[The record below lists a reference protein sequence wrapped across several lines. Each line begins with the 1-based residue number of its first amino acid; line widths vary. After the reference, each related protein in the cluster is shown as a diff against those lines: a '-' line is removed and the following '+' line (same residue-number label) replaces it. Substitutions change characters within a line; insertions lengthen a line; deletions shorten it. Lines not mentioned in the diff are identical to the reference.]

1 MKAKTFEQEI
11 LAWLARPGYRPL
23 KQHELARALAIT
35 DRPGFRRQL
44 YALERAGRVVC
55 LRKNCYALPPPK
67 KPATSSGF
75 VRPGRASVPE
85 IPASGVIVGRLLRNP
100 YYWYVL
106 PDQPRRRAARNV
118 RVRAFAAG
126 VKAVAGHI
134 VVLQLDG
141 ETRNAEQPTGLVTE
155 DLGRADGPGVDVIR
169 IIRRRAFATDFPLAA
184 RSQATHTKVP
194 TAPTLLR
201 ADGRR
206 DLREWIT
213 FTIDPDDA
221 KDYDDA
227 LSLTALPD
235 GRWQLGVHIADVSHY
250 VTPDSPIDH
259 EARARGNTIYLV
271 DRAITMLPPHLTSDV
286 CSLLPQQDRLTH
298 TALLTFDRHHRVE
311 AVETFPAVIHSAA
324 RLTYGQV
331 EQFFVDATS
340 LPAIALATAGGRLPK
355 KRSETASTIPAAVR
369 EKLLQLRPLAREWR
383 KRRLQHGALDLAVPE
398 VKCIMDAHGHIA
410 AIQQRGDDEAYQMI
424 EECMLLANVAVAEK
438 LRAAGGPALYRIHDE
453 PDAEQWEEMRE
464 SLRALGAPLI
474 PATPGDLNK
483 LLHRVA
489 GTPLAATLNL
499 IVVRC
504 LKRAM
509 YSAELRPHFG
519 LAFPRYT
526 HFTSPIRRYPDL
538 VVHRLLK
545 AVERGAPPPYT
556 KSALARLATHCST
569 TEKAADEAE
578 NESVDVKRVAFYEEK
593 LRRGDVGPFA
603 GVVTGLLGKGLIVE
617 LRDSLQR
624 GLLPF
629 AALKNDYYEMN
640 AARTHVSGKRRG
652 GGWKIGQ
659 PVAVMLTRVDT
670 ANRWLDFALP

>member
-1 MKAKTFEQEI
+1 MKAKTFEQQI

-23 KQHELARALAIT
+23 KQHELARALGVTERVI
-35 DRPGFRRQL
+35 FRRTL
-44 YALERAGRVVC
+44 YALERAGRIVC
-55 LRKNCYALPPPK
+55 LRKNRYALPPPAK
-67 KPATSSGF
+67 EKLRGAAAEAPRSA
-75 VRPGRASVPE
+75 
-85 IPASGVIVGRLLRNP
+85 IIVGRLMRNP
-100 YYWYVL
+100 YYWYVM
-106 PDQPRRRAARNV
+106 PDQARRRAHNV
-118 RVRAFAAG
+118 RVREFAATIKP
-126 VKAVAGHI
+126 VDGHI
-134 VVLQLDG
+134 VVLRLD
-141 ETRNAEQPTGLVTE
+141 EAPHAEEQPVGVVIE
-155 DLGRADGPGVDVIR
+155 DLGRAETPGVDMLR
-169 IIRRRAFATDFPLAA
+169 IIRRREFATDFPLAA
-184 RSQATHTKVP
+184 RSQAAHTTVP
-194 TAPTLLR
+194 PAPALR

-206 DLREWIT
+206 DLRDWTT

-221 KDYDDA
+221 KDFDDA

-250 VTPDSPIDH
+250 VTPDSPIDR
-259 EARARGNTIYLV
+259 EARERGNTIYLV
-271 DRAITMLPPHLTSDV
+271 DRAITMLPPNLTADI

-298 TALLTFDRHHRVE
+298 SAMLTFDRHHRVE
-311 AVETFPAVIHSAA
+311 SVETFPAVIHSAA

-331 EQFFVDATS
+331 ELLFEGHHID
-340 LPAIALATAGGRLPK
+340 K
-355 KRSETASTIPAAVR
+355 IPSVVR
-369 EKLLQLRPLAREWR
+369 EPLLQLRPLAREWR

-398 VKCIMDAHGHIA
+398 VKCIMDAHGYIT
-410 AIQQRGDDEAYQMI
+410 AIKQRGDAEAYQMI
-424 EECMLLANVAVAEK
+424 EECMLLANVAVAER
-438 LRAAGGPALYRIHDE
+438 LRAGGGPALYRIHDE
-453 PDAEQWEEMRE
+453 PDAEQWDEMRE
-464 SLRALGAPLI
+464 ALRALGAPMI
-474 PATPGDLNK
+474 PATPDDLNK

-545 AVERGAPPPYT
+545 AVEQSAPPPYT

-569 TEKAADEAE
+569 AEKAADEAE
-578 NESVDVKRVAFYEEK
+578 NESVEVKRVAYYEEK
-593 LRRGDVGPFA
+593 LRRGDIGPFA
-603 GVVTGLLGKGLIVE
+603 GVVTGLLGKGLMVE

-640 AARTHVSGKRRG
+640 AARTHVKGKRRG

-659 PVAVMLTRVDT
+659 PLEVVLTRVDT
-670 ANRWLDFALP
+670 ANRWMDFALP